1 MEELTELFLKLI
13 IKMLE
18 LPDAN
23 ISESEANEWIY
34 LLNIFDL
41 VNRKKDFR
49 NKCTN
54 RDQ

>member
-1 MEELTELFLKLI
+1 MEEVTELFLKLI

-41 VNRKKDFR
+41 VNRQKDF
-49 NKCTN
+49 K
-54 RDQ
+54 D